1 MADLTP
7 LFLCLEDIIPQ
18 SSELTNGI
26 YKEQLP
32 GSTHTFSDSFEV
44 LWEIREVKL
53 LQIMLPIVLRT
64 KGGGGHISD

>member
-7 LFLCLEDIIPQ
+7 LFLRLEDIIPQ
-18 SSELTNGI
+18 TSELTNRI

-32 GSTHTFSDSFEV
+32 GTTHTFSDSFEV
-44 LWEIREVKL
+44 IWEIREVQL
-53 LQIMLPIVLRT
+53 LQIMLPIVFRA